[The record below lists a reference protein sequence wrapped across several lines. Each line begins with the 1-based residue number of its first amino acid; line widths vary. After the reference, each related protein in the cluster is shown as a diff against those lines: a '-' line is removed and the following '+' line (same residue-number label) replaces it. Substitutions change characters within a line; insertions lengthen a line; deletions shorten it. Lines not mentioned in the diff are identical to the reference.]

1 MAIRSARV
9 LRPRPEPALRLNPG
23 TLVMATEAFRPGAV
37 ARIIEKG
44 EWMRLDSP
52 IVVACPERFAVR
64 LTDLERERAAR
75 QEGEPG

>member
-1 MAIRSARV
+1 MAVRSARGP
-9 LRPRPEPALRLNPG
+9 RPRPEPALRLNPG

-37 ARIIEKG
+37 ARVVERRVDAAG
-44 EWMRLDSP
+44 QS

-75 QEGEPG
+75 QEGEPE